1 MTLQETLSHHLRHSR
16 ESMRALSLRAG
27 LGEKAVA
34 DILAGK
40 SRRPAVEVLAALS
53 DAIGQDLVAIPLAP
67 QGTYSDL
74 LAQLE
79 ADPPKEWSR
88 DRRADVTGKIR
99 WLIKKQG
106 WDPRTR
112 IVSRREVV
120 DLLEKATGAELGLS
134 VGSKAT
140 YKSLILAG
148 LDAYKPR
155 GRKRDISDVPGS
167 GRDLYRAAKDK
178 ALGFPAD
185 MIFAAGPFLLY
196 ACDQGIPLGQITTET
211 LRLYFEYRMASG
223 TKTETKEKKHTK
235 RVAAFLTRV
244 ASEPAL
250 TRFGVRPVAHPF
262 ADGRDKYQVPDHLLA
277 SVLKEFDEKVAP
289 WTRGEMSRDGLTR
302 AELVAR
308 LDAEEPE
315 LSGKEALLQRFVGKD
330 PKSRREARDKAFR
343 EAGFLPRDQTWQN
356 STAAT
361 RRGFVIAF
369 CKALHAGAGYL
380 VESIDEMVRPAVVE
394 AGAAALYEANLGT
407 FESGYVASVLKTIK
421 KIARDFCC
429 CRPEDLEK
437 IDIQIADYET
447 DQDGISER
455 NKTKMQGFTAT
466 RLDDFIDLGSRM
478 IAGVNAR
485 AELNRRRIEREKKRP
500 ATLAETYDSEMV
512 RDVMAALAHEILLRR
527 APRSENVLG
536 IRLDYIRWL
545 DGEATI
551 VIPSEEV
558 KMREKDDPDLVI
570 PLSPYVS
577 GILRAYID
585 KIRPLA
591 LPARSEGDAAHAEE
605 NPYLFPY
612 QGDGKAAAAGTQ
624 PYAGLLDRVVRA
636 VHEHVGVR
644 INPHLYRHLL
654 GWIWLRE
661 DVSKLAAVSK
671 LLGHRSVET
680 TVKYYAE
687 IDETLA
693 LQAWND
699 FLEKKR
705 EQSAARKA
713 GEGPR
718 RFRK

>member
-1 MTLQETLSHHLRHSR
+1 MTLQETLSHHLRHNG

-40 SRRPAVEVLAALS
+40 SRRPAVEALMALS
-53 DAIGQDLVAIPLAP
+53 DAIGQDLVSIPLAP

-79 ADPPKEWSR
+79 ADPPREWSQ

-99 WLIKKQG
+99 WLIRKQG
-106 WDPRTR
+106 WDPRTK
-112 IVSRREVV
+112 IISRREVV
-120 DLLEKATGAELGLS
+120 DLLEKATGAEFGLS
-134 VGSKAT
+134 TGSKAT

-148 LDAYKPR
+148 IDAYKPR
-155 GRKRDISDVPGS
+155 GRKRDISDVPGIC
-167 GRDLYRAAKDK
+167 RKLYLAAKDGD
-178 ALGFPAD
+178 LGFPED

-196 ACDQGIPLGQITTET
+196 AHDQGIPLGQITTEA
-211 LRLYFEYRMASG
+211 LRIYFEYRMASG
-223 TKTETKEKKHTK
+223 TKTEAKEKKHTK
-235 RVAAFLTRV
+235 RVAAFLTRA

-250 TRFGVRPVAHPF
+250 ADFGLRPVDHPF
-262 ADGRDKYQVPDHLLA
+262 PDGRDKYQVPNHLLA
-277 SVLKEFDEKVAP
+277 PVLREFDEAVAP

-343 EAGFLPRDQTWQN
+343 EAGFLPRDQTWQG

-361 RRGFVIAF
+361 RRGYIVAF

-380 VESIDEMVRPAVVE
+380 VESIEEMVRPAVVE
-394 AGAAALYEANLGT
+394 AGATALYEANLGT

-429 CRPEDLEK
+429 CSPEDLK
-437 IDIQIADYET
+437 KVTDLIADYES
-447 DQDGISER
+447 DPDGISER
-455 NKTKMQGFTAT
+455 NKEKMQGFTPT
-466 RLDDFIDLGSRM
+466 RLEDFIDLGSRM

-485 AELNRRRIEREKKRP
+485 AELNRRKIERKEKRP
-500 ATLAETYDSEMV
+500 ATLAETYDPEMV

-545 DGEATI
+545 EGNATI
-551 VIPSEEV
+551 VIPSEKV

-570 PLSPYVS
+570 PLSPYAS

-591 LPARSEGDAAHAEE
+591 LPARSEGDAERAEE
-605 NPYLFPY
+605 NPYLFPF
-612 QGDGKAAAAGTQ
+612 QGDVRTAAADTQ
-624 PYAGLLDRVVRA
+624 PYAGLLNRVVRA

-680 TVKYYAE
+680 TAKYYAE